1 MRFRH
6 RITASLYHLS
16 LRSDD
21 DDVRAVDVH
30 ERRGM
35 YLAALEIPDFG
46 VGDREVLLGFDHV
59 VRNAR
64 AGDDVDVALDP
75 VRPGEDHDARLVVSL
90 SHSHTSRIAWLESG
104 SFLVAGYRF
113 AGAPPGRA
121 TTNEQRVTS
130 CS

>member
-1 MRFRH
+1 M
-6 RITASLYHLS
+6 S

-64 AGDDVDVALDP
+64 AGNDVDVALDP

-104 SFLVAGYRF
+104 SFLVAGCSQERH
-113 AGAPPGRA
+113 RDEKRK
-121 TTNEQRVTS
+121 TSNESLLALEGGSPDR
-130 CS
+130 